1 MMADLPPGAR
11 AEVQRVLDRAARR
24 LLADQLDGDSS
35 GTAAGG
41 DGDALDGGADES
53 ASLVQ
58 GQPIPVRRD
67 RDDDGCTLAA

>member
-24 LLADQLDGDSS
+24 LLADQFDVDST

-41 DGDALDGGADES
+41 DGDTLNSGADES

-58 GQPIPVRRD
+58 GEAIPVSRD